1 MTVPAACCDPT
12 ERARVGHHSPAC
24 TDWFGFFDD
33 REHGLTAACPAPR
46 CQQPAGKRCVTASG
60 YAAAT
65 HRARVIVAR
74 GGTVRPVNA
83 GGRPS
88 HLQADI
94 LAAAL
99 ADGGVYMLCGY
110 SLSGV
115 DRLRRSV
122 RAMQDKG
129 WMRFVK
135 SHDHEDEYRVTD
147 DGRVAHA
154 RYETWMSTP
163 PRPRG
168 GQR

>member
-1 MTVPAACCDPT
+1 MTEPDCCDPADR
-12 ERARVGHHSPAC
+12 EHAGHHSPTC
-24 TDWFGFFDD
+24 TDWIGFYDD
-33 REHGLTAACPAPR
+33 REHALTVACPAPR
-46 CQQPAGKRCVTASG
+46 CRRPSGSKCVTASG

-65 HRARVIVAR
+65 HRVRIVVAR
-74 GGTVRPVNA
+74 GGTVRPVNT

-99 ADGGVYMLCGY
+99 ANAGVYLLCGY
-110 SLSGV
+110 NLSGV

-129 WMRFVK
+129 WIRFAG
-135 SHDHEDEYRVTD
+135 SREHEDEYRITG
-147 DGRVAHA
+147 DGRAAHH
-154 RYETWMSTP
+154 RYEQWMSTP

-168 GQR
+168 GPR